1 MSKVNLKYVFYFLVI
16 SLSAYLLVN
25 TLILNSSNKIED
37 FSVIRPINV
46 QNSSIRGDISN
57 TPPASFNY
65 ELSAVRLGDENTSV
79 IVKKGGKEYVVQINE
94 LLENKYKLIQ
104 VDKSVIIF
112 EFQGKKFTINN
123 RFSMNNFFKKSLLVT
138 TLCAFFIVHAQ
149 ETFIL
154 NYEDVDIKKVTQDIA
169 NFSKKTIILD
179 PRVKGKVTIFSNSLL
194 SSDEVWDVYLRTIQV
209 NGFSA
214 LNDEN
219 FVRIVPENEATR
231 DQNSGESGGEFI
243 TRVIE
248 LKNRS
253 SVELLPLI
261 KPIAGRQANVSS
273 IASINSLLIVDRKSN
288 VERITEV
295 VKSLDED
302 NTASVTIVDLKN
314 LSSVEAVRILEK
326 LKSQNN
332 PTINNFAA
340 ISFSASNSVIVSA
353 NSITTNIIKE
363 TLQQLDAD
371 AISEGSVAVIY
382 LKYANAEE
390 VAGIVSSIASR
401 FISSESE
408 KPIVTYHAPT
418 NSVVVSSDES
428 NIATIKNLISKLDI
442 RRAQV
447 LVEAIVVE
455 LSETAARSLGVET
468 IFAGAEDGEI
478 PIGITRFQNGT
489 GPDLLGLTGSA
500 IESGDNANFSNIAAN
515 SLLNSQGIIAGIG
528 RISEDDDSMIAII
541 NAIDADK
548 NSNILTTTSLLAMDN
563 EEASTVIGQEIPITT
578 GESLGSNNT
587 NPFRTTSREEVG
599 IKLSIKPQ
607 INEGN
612 SVILEIKQEVSGV
625 AGPLTGTT
633 DLITNKRTIE
643 TTVLVDNNQI
653 IVLGGLVDEDIQED
667 IQRVPVL
674 GSIPIL
680 GKLFQSSSESKV
692 KKNLMVFLRPKI
704 LVDSESVSQISTEKY
719 NFIKAEQ
726 LLKQQSKLIDLTED
740 K

>member
-1 MSKVNLKYVFYFLVI
+1 M
-16 SLSAYLLVN
+16 
-25 TLILNSSNKIED
+25 NS
-37 FSVIRPINV
+37 
-46 QNSSIRGDISN
+46 
-57 TPPASFNY
+57 
-65 ELSAVRLGDENTSV
+65 
-79 IVKKGGKEYVVQINE
+79 
-94 LLENKYKLIQ
+94 
-104 VDKSVIIF
+104 
-112 EFQGKKFTINN
+112 
-123 RFSMNNFFKKSLLVT
+123 FFKKSLLMT
-138 TLCAFFIVHAQ
+138 TLCAFFVVQAQ

-179 PRVKGKVTIFSNSLL
+179 PRVKGKVTIFSNSSL

-231 DQNSGESGGEFI
+231 DQNFGESGGEFI

-295 VKSLDED
+295 VQSLDED

-332 PTINNFAA
+332 PTINNFVA

-353 NSITTNIIKE
+353 NSITTSIIKE

-599 IKLSIKPQ
+599 IKLSVKPQ

-674 GSIPIL
+674 GSIPVL

-726 LLKQQSKLIDLTED
+726 LLKQQSKLIDLTKD

>member
-1 MSKVNLKYVFYFLVI
+1 
-16 SLSAYLLVN
+16 
-25 TLILNSSNKIED
+25 
-37 FSVIRPINV
+37 
-46 QNSSIRGDISN
+46 
-57 TPPASFNY
+57 
-65 ELSAVRLGDENTSV
+65 
-79 IVKKGGKEYVVQINE
+79 
-94 LLENKYKLIQ
+94 
-104 VDKSVIIF
+104 
-112 EFQGKKFTINN
+112 
-123 RFSMNNFFKKSLLVT
+123 MNNFFKKTLLVT
-138 TLCAFFIVHAQ
+138 TLCAFFVVQAQ

-179 PRVKGKVTIFSNSLL
+179 PRVKGKVTIFSNSSL

-273 IASINSLLIVDRKSN
+273 IASINSLLVVDRKSN

-295 VKSLDED
+295 VQSLDED

-332 PTINNFAA
+332 PTINNFVA

-363 TLQQLDAD
+363 TLQQLDDD

-599 IKLSIKPQ
+599 IKLSVKPQ
-607 INEGN
+607 INEVN

-643 TTVLVDNNQI
+643 NHLHLRNKSV
-653 IVLGGLVDEDIQED
+653 
-667 IQRVPVL
+667 
-674 GSIPIL
+674 GS
-680 GKLFQSSSESKV
+680 
-692 KKNLMVFLRPKI
+692 KKREI
-704 LVDSESVSQISTEKY
+704 REEK
-719 NFIKAEQ
+719 E
-726 LLKQQSKLIDLTED
+726 E
-740 K
+740 

>member
-1 MSKVNLKYVFYFLVI
+1 
-16 SLSAYLLVN
+16 
-25 TLILNSSNKIED
+25 
-37 FSVIRPINV
+37 
-46 QNSSIRGDISN
+46 
-57 TPPASFNY
+57 
-65 ELSAVRLGDENTSV
+65 
-79 IVKKGGKEYVVQINE
+79 
-94 LLENKYKLIQ
+94 
-104 VDKSVIIF
+104 
-112 EFQGKKFTINN
+112 
-123 RFSMNNFFKKSLLVT
+123 MNNFFKKSLLVT
-138 TLCAFFIVHAQ
+138 TLCAFFVVQAQ

-179 PRVKGKVTIFSNSLL
+179 PRVKGKVTIFSNSSL

-273 IASINSLLIVDRKSN
+273 IASINSLLVVDRKSN

-295 VKSLDED
+295 VQSLDED

-332 PTINNFAA
+332 PTINNFVA

-363 TLQQLDAD
+363 TLQQLDDD

-382 LKYANAEE
+382 LKYADAEE

-408 KPIVTYHAPT
+408 KPIVTHHAPT

-599 IKLSIKPQ
+599 IKLSVKPQ

-674 GSIPIL
+674 GSIPVL

-726 LLKQQSKLIDLTED
+726 LLKQQSKLIDLTKD

>member
-1 MSKVNLKYVFYFLVI
+1 
-16 SLSAYLLVN
+16 
-25 TLILNSSNKIED
+25 
-37 FSVIRPINV
+37 
-46 QNSSIRGDISN
+46 
-57 TPPASFNY
+57 
-65 ELSAVRLGDENTSV
+65 
-79 IVKKGGKEYVVQINE
+79 
-94 LLENKYKLIQ
+94 
-104 VDKSVIIF
+104 
-112 EFQGKKFTINN
+112 
-123 RFSMNNFFKKSLLVT
+123 MNNFFKKSLLVT
-138 TLCAFFIVHAQ
+138 TLCAFFVVQAQ

-179 PRVKGKVTIFSNSLL
+179 PRVKGKVTIFSNSSL

-273 IASINSLLIVDRKSN
+273 IASINSLLVVDRKSN

-295 VKSLDED
+295 VQSLDED

-332 PTINNFAA
+332 PTINNFVA

-363 TLQQLDAD
+363 TLQQLDDD

-599 IKLSIKPQ
+599 IKLSVKPQ

-674 GSIPIL
+674 GSIPVL
-680 GKLFQSSSESKV
+680 GRLFQSSSESKV

>member
-1 MSKVNLKYVFYFLVI
+1 
-16 SLSAYLLVN
+16 
-25 TLILNSSNKIED
+25 
-37 FSVIRPINV
+37 
-46 QNSSIRGDISN
+46 
-57 TPPASFNY
+57 
-65 ELSAVRLGDENTSV
+65 
-79 IVKKGGKEYVVQINE
+79 
-94 LLENKYKLIQ
+94 
-104 VDKSVIIF
+104 
-112 EFQGKKFTINN
+112 
-123 RFSMNNFFKKSLLVT
+123 MNNFFKKSLLVT
-138 TLCAFFIVHAQ
+138 TLCAFFVVQAQ

-179 PRVKGKVTIFSNSLL
+179 PRVKGKVTIFSNSSL

-273 IASINSLLIVDRKSN
+273 IASINSLLVVDRKSN

-295 VKSLDED
+295 VQSLDED

-332 PTINNFAA
+332 PTINNFVA

-363 TLQQLDAD
+363 TLQQLDDD

-599 IKLSIKPQ
+599 IKLSVKPQ

-674 GSIPIL
+674 GSIPLL
-680 GKLFQSSSESKV
+680 GRLFQSSSESKV

-726 LLKQQSKLIDLTED
+726 LLKQQSNLIDLTKD